1 MLRNPAA
8 LVASTVLLA
17 ATACSR
23 SPEVRT
29 SPPPAASAEPSTDI
43 YLYRLGRGVLTLRE
57 RLVNVTRRRGYDNQ
71 PAWNGSALLYTAQV
85 GGQTDIYKYESGGI
99 VQVTRTAE
107 SEYSAS
113 ITPDGS
119 AISVVRVERDSTQRL
134 WRFPEGGSEPSVILA
149 DIKPVGYYAWLDSTT
164 LALYVLGSPN
174 TLRIADTRTGRARV
188 STTAIGRA
196 LQRVPGGRR
205 ASFVQQSGASWVLKT
220 VDPRT
225 FRIDS
230 VAVLPDSAEY
240 VAWRS
245 DRVVYAAGGSRIY
258 RMDLPRVR
266 WTLVADLSGRGIKR
280 ISRIALSPD
289 GRTLALVAD
298 EP

>member
-1 MLRNPAA
+1 MLRNSAVRFASAVA
-8 LVASTVLLA
+8 L
-17 ATACSR
+17 ATAACARPVDVSTAAPP
-23 SPEVRT
+23 SP
-29 SPPPAASAEPSTDI
+29 SLEPSTDI
-43 YLYRLGRGVLTLRE
+43 YLYRLGRSVLPFRE
-57 RLVNVTRRRGYDNQ
+57 RLVNVTQRRGYDNQ
-71 PAWNGSALLYTAQV
+71 PSWEGSAVLFTAQV
-85 GGQTDIYKYESGGI
+85 GGQTDIYKHESGRT
-99 VQVTRTAE
+99 VQVTRTTE

-113 ITPDGS
+113 ITPDGK

-134 WRFPEGGSEPSVILA
+134 WRFPEGGGEASVILP
-149 DIKPVGYYAWLDSTT
+149 DIKPVGYYAWLDSAT

-174 TLRIADTRTGRARV
+174 TLRIADTRTGRVRV

-205 ASFVQQSGASWVLKT
+205 ASFVQRSGPSWVLKT

-230 VAVLPDSAEY
+230 LAVLPDSAEY

-245 DRVVYAAGGSRIY
+245 DRVVYTAGGSRIY
-258 RMDLPRVR
+258 RMDLPGAR
-266 WTLVADLSGRGIKR
+266 WNLVADLSSRGVKR
-280 ISRIALSPD
+280 ITRIALSPD
-289 GRTLALVAD
+289 GGTLALVAD